1 VRGETVGVGARQPDH
16 VGVLIFAEEQISQ
29 IQGVADGEGGVSA
42 VAAASLVP
50 PDVFQD
56 SFFVFGGS
64 SRVRSTPVR
73 SITTDI
79 PIRSTL
85 PSGAGR

>member
-1 VRGETVGVGARQPDH
+1 VGVGARQPDH

-56 SFFVFGGS
+56 SFFCSVVSVVMSGRSEGVWGS
-64 SRVRSTPVR
+64 RSRSVPLTWVSSV
-73 SITTDI
+73 
-79 PIRSTL
+79 
-85 PSGAGR
+85 AG